1 MSSKKRTAT
10 KGTKSFCVF
19 CALFIFSPQAGSA
32 QSPAQPNWFRRKRSI
47 DVFRTEIRFR
57 NNVESER
64 NEISRTKL
72 HRGIASREEKR
83 RLFDTPRRSRAH
95 QPHAMHTRT
104 CRWRRHRMVY
114 GRIETNRR
122 ALPGDRGLP

>member
-72 HRGIASREEKR
+72 HRGIASTAGKP
-83 RLFDTPRRSRAH
+83 RLFDTPRLSLAH
-95 QPHAMHTRT
+95 LQHATHIRT
-104 CRWRRHRMVY
+104 CLSHRHRAECV
-114 GRIETNRR
+114 RIETNRR
-122 ALPGDRGLP
+122 SLPGDRG